1 MLNLSKAVLVTTIGF
16 ILSIIFGITLIPLLR
31 KFKFS
36 QRLST
41 YLSSTHKNKT
51 GTPTMGGFIFIVPTL
66 VTMLLL
72 LIFKKISFS
81 YNLLTI
87 IFTFI
92 SYSIIGFIDD
102 YLIIKRNNNN
112 GLSEKMKLILQ
123 IIVAIIFF
131 YLFMKAGNEPLLWV
145 HTFGIKWHIGWFY
158 GVFILFILV
167 ASSNAVNLTDGLD
180 GLAGGLSLLSFLA
193 FGIICF
199 NTGWLDGYEEIALF
213 CFTLVGSLLGFLA
226 FNTNPAKVFMGDT
239 GSLSLG
245 ATLGSIAIITR
256 HELLLGVIGIV
267 FVIETVSCLIQR
279 YYYKLTKKRFF
290 PMAPIHHTFEK
301 LGWKEQDIIKLFWII
316 GFLGASISIIFGVYI

>member
-1 MLNLSKAVLVTTIGF
+1 MITVGF
-16 ILSIIFGITLIPLLR
+16 IFSVILGMILVPILR
-31 KFKFS
+31 KFKFG

-41 YLSSTHKNKT
+41 YLSDTHKSKS
-51 GTPTMGGFIFIVPTL
+51 GTPTMGGFIFIIPTIL
-66 VTMLLL
+66 TILLL
-72 LIFKKISFS
+72 VLFKKISFS
-81 YNLLTI
+81 YNFFIVL
-87 IFTFI
+87 FTFI
-92 SYSIIGFIDD
+92 SYAIIGFIDD

-112 GLSEKMKLILQ
+112 GLSEKTKLTFQ

-131 YLFMKAGNEPLLWV
+131 YLFMKAGNEPLLWI
-145 HTFGIKWHIGWFY
+145 HTFGLKLHIGWFY

-180 GLAGGLSLLSFLA
+180 GLAGGLSFIAFFA

-213 CFTLVGSLLGFLA
+213 CFVLMGSLLGFLV
-226 FNTNPAKVFMGDT
+226 FNSNPAKVFMGDT
-239 GSLSLG
+239 GSLCLG

-256 HELLLGVIGIV
+256 HELLLIVIGIV
-267 FVIETVSCLIQR
+267 FVIETLSCLIQR

-301 LGWKEQDIIKLFWII
+301 LGWKEQDIIKLFWIV